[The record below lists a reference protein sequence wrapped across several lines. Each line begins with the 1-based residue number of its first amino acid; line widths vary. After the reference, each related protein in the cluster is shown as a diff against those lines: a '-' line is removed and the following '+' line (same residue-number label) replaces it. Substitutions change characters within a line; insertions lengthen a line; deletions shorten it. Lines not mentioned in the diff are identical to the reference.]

1 MSSRFAAAVP
11 EIPVEDVDGACEYYQ
26 SRLGF
31 AQDWRDQ
38 DGGLAGISRGD
49 CRLFLA
55 DAAFRAGYG
64 NVGPVL
70 IWINVFSKQEVIALF
85 EEWKSGGA
93 GMVSEP
99 EDKPWNLREFTAKDL
114 DGNLL
119 RVFYDFTRDAAQG

>member
-11 EIPVEDVDGACEYYQ
+11 EIPVEDVERGCEYYE
-26 SRLGF
+26 SKLGF
-31 AQDWRDQ
+31 GRDWRYEG
-38 DGGLAGISRGD
+38 GGLAGISRGD

-55 DAAFRAGYG
+55 DAVFRAGYG

-70 IWINVFSKQEVIALF
+70 IWINVFSKQEVDALF
-85 EEWKSGGA
+85 KEWNDAGA

-99 EDKPWNLREFTAKDL
+99 EDKAWNLREFTASDL
-114 DGNLL
+114 DGNLI